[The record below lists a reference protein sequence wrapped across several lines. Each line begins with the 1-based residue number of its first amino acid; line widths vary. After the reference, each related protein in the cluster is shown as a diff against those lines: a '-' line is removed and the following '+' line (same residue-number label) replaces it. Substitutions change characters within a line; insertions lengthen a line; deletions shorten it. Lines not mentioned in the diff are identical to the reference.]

1 MSILHAILFAALV
14 GWILIG
20 ALARWSLQG
29 ALVLRPDSGSEH
41 SQREGDPDGLAHHSP
56 LPRVSIIVP
65 ARNEEDIL
73 PASLVSLMNL
83 DYSDYEVILVDDAST
98 DRTGAIADGWAERDP
113 RLKVIHNRALPL
125 GWTGKVHALH
135 LGAQAASGEW
145 ILATDA
151 DLVFHPAVLRLAV
164 CTARRQNA
172 RLLSLLPQVDA
183 ATFWDKAVLPA
194 FVMVLENAFPLRLVN
209 NPRSSRA
216 FAAGGFI
223 LMARRDLDA
232 LGGYE
237 RLRGTVVEDLRT
249 AEMFKRGGRHTFLAL
264 SKGLIETRMYRN
276 GVELWEGLSRSAFE
290 GSGRS
295 VIKVLAGLGAGAF
308 MVLLPWAS
316 ALAFLFANLV
326 PGSHR
331 ADHRAFALSLAILAV
346 SSLVY
351 MPFVRYCR
359 VSRWYALTLPVA
371 YAFYAAAAV
380 YSAAISLAGPGV
392 IWKGRHYRS
401 AT

>member
-1 MSILHAILFAALV
+1 MSALHSILFALLA
-14 GWILIG
+14 GWISIG
-20 ALARWSLQG
+20 GLELWSQRG
-29 ALVLRPDSGSEH
+29 AVVLRPDSLPEDLRASAKLHGVA
-41 SQREGDPDGLAHHSP
+41 DVLA

-65 ARNEEDIL
+65 ARNEEEIL
-73 PASLVSLMNL
+73 PVALASLMNL
-83 DYSDYEVILVDDAST
+83 NYPDYEVILVDDAST
-98 DRTGAIADGWAERDP
+98 DGTGALADDWAARDS
-113 RLKVIHNRALPL
+113 RLRVIHNSALPT

-135 LGAQAASGEW
+135 LGAAAASGEW

-151 DLVFHPAVLRLAV
+151 DMVFHPAILRLAIS
-164 CTARRQNA
+164 TAQRQNVHM
-172 RLLSLLPQVDA
+172 LSILPQVDA
-183 ATFWDKAVLPA
+183 ATFWDKTVLPA
-194 FVMVLENAFPLRLVN
+194 FAMILGTAFPLRLVN
-209 NPRSSRA
+209 NPRSKRA

-223 LMARRDLDA
+223 LMVRRELEE

-249 AEMFKRGGRHTFLAL
+249 AEMFKRGGRRTFVTL
-264 SKGLIETRMYRN
+264 SDGLLETRMYQD
-276 GVELWEGLSRSAFE
+276 GLELWEGLSRSAFE

-295 VIKVLAGLGAGAF
+295 VIKVLGALATGAF
-308 MVLLPWAS
+308 MVLLPWACL
-316 ALAFLFANLV
+316 LAGLV
-326 PGSHR
+326 AAHVPASHR
-331 ADHRAFALSLAILAV
+331 ADHATLLLSAATLAV

-351 MPFVRYCR
+351 MPLVRYCR
-359 VSRWYALTLPVA
+359 VPLWYVLTLPVA